1 MGLKEILQREKE
13 QYTTSE
19 NKNGNFCSFWIQR
32 LYLQH
37 AQLDQFWMTFSW
49 TLLTLRTFYGAV
61 LGLSS
66 YIFLVV
72 SPLPPQCSLTMP
84 YLCKYFGLCCLKGDI
99 LKRHQNHG
107 LFFSFLISAV
117 LNSILPLYKNSS
129 GSVTSNAILWV
140 GFFPFKNLYKTGSV
154 CVSMGT
160 HLVGEVHTIVKK
172 GELSCFMCSWCKVLR
187 WNLL

>member
-1 MGLKEILQREKE
+1 MFVWIVFVFSLMGLKEILQREKE

-37 AQLDQFWMTFSW
+37 ARLDQFWMTFSW

-107 LFFSFLISAV
+107 LFFFFFNFSCAKTVYYLCTKILQGASPLMQYFGLVSFLLRICIK
-117 LNSILPLYKNSS
+117 LE
-129 GSVTSNAILWV
+129 
-140 GFFPFKNLYKTGSV
+140 V
-154 CVSMGT
+154 CVWAW
-160 HLVGEVHTIVKK
+160 VPI
-172 GELSCFMCSWCKVLR
+172 W
-187 WNLL
+187 